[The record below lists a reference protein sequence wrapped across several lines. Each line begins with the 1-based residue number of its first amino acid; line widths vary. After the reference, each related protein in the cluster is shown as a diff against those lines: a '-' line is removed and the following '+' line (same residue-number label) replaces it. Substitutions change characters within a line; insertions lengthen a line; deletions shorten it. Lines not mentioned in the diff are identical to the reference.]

1 MIYMNKTTLLKLSAM
16 VLSLG
21 LVTGC
26 ATSERLSKMEADIAK
41 AQETANAAMEAANA
55 AQASADECNERCG
68 RIAEK
73 AMAK

>member
-1 MIYMNKTTLLKLSAM
+1 MKKTTLLKLSAM

-26 ATSERLSKMEADIAK
+26 ATSEQLKRMEADIVK
-41 AQETANAAMEAANA
+41 AQETADAAMAAANA
-55 AQASADECNERCG
+55 AQSSADECNERCG